1 MRSEDD
7 DGKRGEATME
17 ATADQSGNGPVPE
30 TRRLVRRRHG
40 RVVAGVASGL
50 GDYFGID
57 PVIFRLVF
65 VAAAIAGGT
74 GLIAYLAAWL
84 LIPEAPEGD
93 QPPRAVVRAPE
104 RPQAWIGV
112 ALLVVGAAMLFGQ
125 VGWWGPEALWGLA
138 LIGVGVLLFRNEHER
153 REIPGAAP
161 TSPAG
166 GEGINPQTSAAAT
179 TAAGHGTQS
188 TPTWRS
194 APGAVAAPS
203 RSPRERSMLGWLTLG
218 TALVVMG
225 VATLLSE
232 REVVS
237 LAGDQVFAL
246 GLGVVGIGLLV
257 GAWVGRARWLILVG
271 LLLVPAIVAANIV
284 DVPASAGTGS
294 RLYSPRTAAQL
305 QADYELFAGEMVLD
319 LSRLPLDEPTRVRAD
334 VGAGRIEVR
343 VPRGA
348 TTSVTADVELG
359 EVVLFGTRRG
369 GNDLTLTRSR
379 GTGTNVLELDLAS
392 SVGEIVVVEVPS
404 AALPPASD
412 AVDADGS
419 DKEERP

>member
-1 MRSEDD
+1 MRFEDD
-7 DGKRGEATME
+7 DKRGEASME
-17 ATADQSGNGPVPE
+17 TTADQTGNGPVPE

-40 RVVAGVASGL
+40 RVLAGVASGL

-74 GLIAYLAAWL
+74 GLVAYLAAWL

-93 QPPRAVVRAPE
+93 QPPRAVVRAPD

-125 VGWWGPEALWGLA
+125 VGWWDPEALWGLA

-153 REIPGAAP
+153 REIPGSAP
-161 TSPAG
+161 SPGG
-166 GEGINPQTSAAAT
+166 GEGLHPQTPAAVT
-179 TAAGHGTQS
+179 TAAGHGAQS
-188 TPTWRS
+188 APRWQP

-203 RSPRERSMLGWLTLG
+203 RPPKERSMLGWLTLG

-232 REVVS
+232 REAVS

-271 LLLVPAIVAANIV
+271 LLLVPPILAANVV

-294 RLYSPRTAAQL
+294 RLYTPRTAAQL
-305 QADYELFAGEMVLD
+305 QSDYELFAGEMVLD
-319 LSRLPLDEPTRVRAD
+319 LSRLPLDQPTQVHAE

-348 TTSVTADVELG
+348 TSWVTADVELG

-379 GTGTNVLELDLAS
+379 GTGTNVFELDLAS

-404 AALPPASD
+404 AASPPASD
-412 AVDADGS
+412 AVNANGS